1 MRARKRQAGFSL
13 LELIIAIS
21 LASLV
26 LIAVTNLAASAVR
39 FQMEGIRKGSVTGWS
54 LISFMAMSRELENGN
69 VLVAPSTAGGD
80 LAYVCNNWS
89 RLMAA
94 SPGARLD
101 TNNEVELIAFCYD
114 PTTKQM
120 WRYYNNGAGLTCPSA
135 APAITCSGSVPAG
148 FATATVIAWNVE
160 RLSGQTVFIR
170 DNTIGGVR
178 VRYVVGEQAASTK
191 YKTPMFT
198 PFDVGLS
205 MQKQYSD
212 TSD

>member
-1 MRARKRQAGFSL
+1 MRKRRSQAGFSL

-69 VLVAPSTAGGD
+69 VLVAPNTTGGD

-101 TNNEVELIAFCYD
+101 TSNPVELIAFCYD
-114 PTTKQM
+114 PSSKQM
-120 WRYYNNGAGLTCPSA
+120 WRYYNSGAGLTCPAS
-135 APAITCSGSVPAG
+135 PPSITCNGGVPAG
-148 FATATVIAWNVE
+148 FSTANIIGWNVE
-160 RLSGQTVFIR
+160 RLGGQNIFQR
-170 DNTIGGVR
+170 DNTIGGLR
-178 VRYVVGEQAASTK
+178 VRYVIGEQAASMK
-191 YKTPMFT
+191 YKTPMYT